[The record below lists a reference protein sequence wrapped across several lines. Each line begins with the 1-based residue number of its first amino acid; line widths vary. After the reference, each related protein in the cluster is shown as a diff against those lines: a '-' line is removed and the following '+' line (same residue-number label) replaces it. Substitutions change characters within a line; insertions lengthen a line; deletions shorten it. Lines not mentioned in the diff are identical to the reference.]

1 MSTSDPSSS
10 AYTTPPNSHGN
21 QPYSP
26 VDPRSGTPTNFSPS
40 SPRSSFMFPN
50 FPLATR
56 QLRPPKSPMYV
67 PAVLR
72 PTERPHRASPL
83 TPPRSVHGSS
93 DSLDGGEGGR
103 PISRRSTNDSGLKD
117 DRGAACEDTILEDL
131 GKVQGLPTREHWKL
145 DMYAVICDAPTC
157 QKTFSLFER
166 RHHCRHCGHVFC
178 NTDSHYAIPLDH
190 NAEFHPDGTMSRA
203 CKHCWDRYCA
213 WNSSRLSS
221 AGVIT
226 EESTSTPSTPIE
238 GGARRGLGGDR
249 SDGQRG
255 IANSVPREW
264 NWSTF

>member
-1 MSTSDPSSS
+1 MANSDPSSS
-10 AYTTPPNSHGN
+10 
-21 QPYSP
+21 QYSP
-26 VDPRSGTPTNFSPS
+26 VDPRSGTPTNLSHSF
-40 SPRSSFMFPN
+40 PRSSFVFPN
-50 FPLATR
+50 FPLTTR

-72 PTERPHRASPL
+72 PTERPHRPSPL
-83 TPPRSVHGSS
+83 TPPRSVHGST
-93 DSLDGGEGGR
+93 DSLDGQGRR
-103 PISRRSTNDSGLKD
+103 PISRRSTNDSTLGGELG
-117 DRGAACEDTILEDL
+117 RVSEDTLNQEL

-145 DMYAVICDAPTC
+145 DSYAVICDAPTC

-190 NAEFHPDGTMSRA
+190 NAEFHPDGAMSRA

-213 WNSSRLSS
+213 WNSARLSS
-221 AGVIT
+221 AGIIT
-226 EESTSTPSTPIE
+226 EESSTPSTPIE
-238 GGARRGLGGDR
+238 GGGRSGLGGDH

-255 IANSVPREW
+255 SVSTSAPRDW